1 MMYNSGVTLYEL
13 CEALSSILRK
23 HPELRN
29 KVVSVHTECGYS
41 GATIPAPIRVYT
53 HNNLEGVS
61 IYTNDDNPVDD
72 YDEYTVYK

>member
-1 MMYNSGVTLYEL
+1 MNKSDVTLFEL
-13 CEALSSILRK
+13 CKALFSILCR
-23 HPELRN
+23 HPELKN

-53 HNNLEGVS
+53 HSNLEGVS